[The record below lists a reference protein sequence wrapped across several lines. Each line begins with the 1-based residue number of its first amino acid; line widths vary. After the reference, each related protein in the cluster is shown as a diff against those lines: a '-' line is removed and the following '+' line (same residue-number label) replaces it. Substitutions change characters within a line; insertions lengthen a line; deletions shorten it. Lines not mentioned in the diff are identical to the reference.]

1 MLVLHWTIVGLTSR
15 GVIPRMLA
23 LLGLSI
29 GGILLIASLFG
40 ALPDTWAG
48 PATMIGWSCLLAA
61 FAFGALRT
69 GTLLHG
75 LVLLSPIVPLLT
87 FAFTGAGRSGGDTS
101 TTSALQGGLTLVAM
115 VGVAVGLLVLGS
127 LPAAYGSVW
136 LALGSLAD
144 RRGVPVRDTRGAT
157 RMTTFVAGTSRRVQG
172 LIRSLPEVVKPLVV
186 VALPALI
193 AWEIVRLGIPTVAV
207 WLVDQRLWLLAAAG
221 VCLVVGAAVA
231 LYLGDLLRPVVRTR
245 PEGGA
250 DLEWDYGP
258 LVHPAGVNA
267 SWAWLYGAGY
277 FVVAFA
283 VIWFGLAADSP
294 AWVVALVVT
303 ALVLGFALTIGMPFL
318 APPMAIRTL
327 ERGEHLRDAGRPRFA
342 VLDPVEVADGR
353 SADEVDVWTTR
364 RSYAVD
370 LSERGVGFRWLV
382 SVRPGR
388 DDRVPSLTGRGIE
401 LLRRLDEAHVVPPPS
416 GWRWRMRRT
425 FWWARY
431 VRHPRRRP

>member
-40 ALPDTWAG
+40 ALPDSWAG
-48 PATMIGWSCLLAA
+48 PAALIGWSCLLAA

-87 FAFTGAGRSGGDTS
+87 FAFTGAGQTGDTS
-101 TTSALQGGLTLVAM
+101 ETSALQGGLTLVAM

-144 RRGVPVRDTRGAT
+144 RRGVPFDDGGRG
-157 RMTTFVAGTSRRVQG
+157 RLSTFARGTSRRVRG
-172 LIRSLPEVVKPLVV
+172 LLRSLPEVVKPLVL
-186 VALPALI
+186 VALPALL
-193 AWEIVRLGIPTVAV
+193 AWWITRLGIETVAE
-207 WLVDQRLWLLAAAG
+207 WLLEYRLWLLGAAV

-245 PEGGA
+245 REGVA
-250 DLEWDYGP
+250 DLEWDYGT
-258 LVHPAGVNA
+258 LVNPAGVNA

-277 FVVAFA
+277 FVIAFA
-283 VIWFGLAADSP
+283 VIWLGLEPGSP

-303 ALVLGFALTIGMPFL
+303 ALVLGAALTIGMPFL
-318 APPMAIRTL
+318 APPLAIRAL
-327 ERGEHLRDAGRPRFA
+327 ERGEHVRDVGRTRFA
-342 VLDPVEVADGR
+342 VLDPVEVAPEDD
-353 SADEVDVWTTR
+353 ADQAAVWTAR

-370 LSERGVGFRWLV
+370 LAERGVGFRWLV
-382 SVRPGR
+382 SIRPGR
-388 DDRVPSLTGRGIE
+388 DAVAPSLTGRGVE
-401 LLRRLDEAHVVPPPS
+401 LLRRLDEAREVPPPS
-416 GWRWRMRRT
+416 GWRWRLRRT
-425 FWWARY
+425 FWWGRY
-431 VRHPRRRP
+431 VRHPRSRP